1 MTKEAT
7 ACGRTNHSPQ
17 SKEQSSERLGDIG
30 AYKRGGRPPLAGGRT
45 GAVDSSSPT
54 HKGSINQVTSSVR
67 GSFGALPLRPTA
79 MIRRTSCE
87 VLLCASVYYAAG
99 ITAFDEWN
107 CRADVACVGADLRV
121 RPQNRLRSG
130 EDRRTHR
137 SAPTVG
143 VSTPPSGS
151 PEEKSTELPKREKL
165 RISLAYEPRKQR
177 ITRIALIQQ
186 TPSRSILAEHP
197 YSRLHVPAG

>member
-1 MTKEAT
+1 MTEEAT

-17 SKEQSSERLGDIG
+17 SEGLRPERLGVGVPCEVSDLPIV
-30 AYKRGGRPPLAGGRT
+30 GGRT

-54 HKGSINQVTSSVR
+54 HKGSINQEASSVR

-87 VLLCASVYYAAG
+87 VLLCASFYYAAG
-99 ITAFDEWN
+99 ATAFDEWN

-130 EDRRTHR
+130 EDGRTHR
-137 SAPTVG
+137 SAPTV
-143 VSTPPSGS
+143 
-151 PEEKSTELPKREKL
+151 E
-165 RISLAYEPRKQR
+165 APRATYHSDR
-177 ITRIALIQQ
+177 SDAL
-186 TPSRSILAEHP
+186 
-197 YSRLHVPAG
+197 